1 MPIDYIT
8 RGYKIMKKTFAKITV
23 KQATE
28 IATLENAYL
37 NSFYDTNTS
46 KKLKTIDRLVT
57 LLNGLNADTT
67 FTNVEMASNAT
78 TNVKR
83 QHDFY
88 NIGTIVEQIIKA
100 YIHDADKK
108 QILKKAVA
116 SGYDMVVDGKR
127 YEIKSC
133 IGNNSKNTAV
143 KSSNYNVCLINNKG
157 VWLIDK
163 NDIESLTDD
172 YGRFKA
178 NQVYATPF
186 KALADMMGY

>member
-1 MPIDYIT
+1 
-8 RGYKIMKKTFAKITV
+8 MKKTFAKITV
-23 KQATE
+23 KQATQ
-28 IATLENAYL
+28 IASIEREYL
-37 NSFYDTNTS
+37 TSFYDTNTS

-57 LLNGLNADTT
+57 LLNGLNANTT

-88 NIGTIVEQIIKA
+88 NIGTMVEQIIKA

-143 KSSNYNVCLINNKG
+143 KSNNYNVCLINNKG

-163 NDIESLTDD
+163 DDIESLTDD

-178 NQVYATPF
+178 NQNYATPF
-186 KALADMMGY
+186 KALAEMMGY